1 MKSMKTVM
9 IEKPPGIQQDLELA
23 GSYNF
28 SDGGGTVYL
37 FKSTVTNEWYE
48 FVWKSKA
55 WTRVKLVNAPVP
67 RIVGKPNDEE
77 RDSAAD

>member
-1 MKSMKTVM
+1 MKTVM

-48 FVWKSKA
+48 LVWIIKA

-77 RDSAAD
+77 GDSAAD